1 MEFFLEENQTGWILR
16 DNRSRSSKES
26 WSENKSFTSKDVR
39 AKRLRLSWLIHTL
52 AVVRRAKQ
60 NDRLSLSARL
70 HSECMKKSFFRKRLA
85 FNEKMEERFVFRDK
99 KNYNREMW
107 LEKWN
112 MVINY
117 YSEGNES
124 IKNISLFKLKYIWK
138 REQMDDNISGCFDNK
153 HFKILNEIINWMD
166 WYCPKQRVW
175 GERIDLDE

>member
-1 MEFFLEENQTGWILR
+1 
-16 DNRSRSSKES
+16 
-26 WSENKSFTSKDVR
+26 
-39 AKRLRLSWLIHTL
+39 
-52 AVVRRAKQ
+52 
-60 NDRLSLSARL
+60 
-70 HSECMKKSFFRKRLA
+70 
-85 FNEKMEERFVFRDK
+85 
-99 KNYNREMW
+99 MW

-117 YSEGNES
+117 YSEGNEP